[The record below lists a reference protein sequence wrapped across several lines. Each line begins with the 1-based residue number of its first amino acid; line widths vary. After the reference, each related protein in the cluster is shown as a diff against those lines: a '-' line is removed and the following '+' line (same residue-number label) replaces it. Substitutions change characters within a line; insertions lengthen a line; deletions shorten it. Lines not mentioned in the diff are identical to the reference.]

1 MKKLTAYIVLFLCVQ
16 LLFAQDKIVLNT
28 GDTIMGKVLEIN
40 KYEEVEYL
48 SENDSLNKIKSGK
61 VRSVYLSAAKKYIYV
76 NDFSKKFFQ
85 YKKLNFLLSTDA
97 FHMTYGT
104 FNLSA
109 EKVFGRFSA
118 SASVLYN
125 AIKTYHKPLKYMTY
139 VEIQYSENNLDRFY
153 AWYQHLNQ
161 SFVVEA
167 KYYFD
172 PYGYA
177 QWYVSGFFEYG
188 ELYSKG
194 EFYHNTDL
202 VSSDKVVL
210 NSFYFTGI
218 NIGSIMTTKYNV
230 FIMPEFSF
238 FYGKV
243 ALSYSRILVIR
254 PYINLKIGYNFSSK
268 KH

>member
-1 MKKLTAYIVLFLCVQ
+1 M
-16 LLFAQDKIVLNT
+16 
-28 GDTIMGKVLEIN
+28 
-40 KYEEVEYL
+40 
-48 SENDSLNKIKSGK
+48 
-61 VRSVYLSAAKKYIYV
+61 
-76 NDFSKKFFQ
+76 
-85 YKKLNFLLSTDA
+85 
-97 FHMTYGT
+97 
-104 FNLSA
+104 
-109 EKVFGRFSA
+109 
-118 SASVLYN
+118 
-125 AIKTYHKPLKYMTY
+125 
-139 VEIQYSENNLDRFY
+139 
-153 AWYQHLNQ
+153 NQ

-210 NSFYFTGI
+210 NSFYYTGI
-218 NIGSIMTTKYNV
+218 NIGSVMTTKYNV

-243 ALSYSRILVIR
+243 VLSYSRILVIR